1 MYNDTLKTI
10 LTLYLTQ
17 NSSNS
22 KRTLLDSQLSP
33 NELLTTLSNPDN
45 KNKLYLLNIY

>member
-17 NSSNS
+17 NSSQH
-22 KRTLLDSQLSP
+22 KRILFESELTP
-33 NELLTTLSNPDN
+33 NELLSKLSNPDN
-45 KNKLYLLNIY
+45 KNKQYILNIY